1 MCEHPRFLSL
11 FPDNRCDEV
20 SASASLSEFAEV
32 NSLPGTK
39 VQSSVGNRNGE
50 RYPHHARFGMSRHIR
65 RPFILVQISWVTIR
79 NQSFEDTL

>member
-20 SASASLSEFAEV
+20 SASASLSEFTEV
-32 NSLPGTK
+32 DPLPCTK
-39 VQSSVGNRNGE
+39 VQSAIGNRNGE
-50 RYPHHARFGMSRHIR
+50 RYTHHARFGMGRHIR
-65 RPFILVQISWVTIR
+65 RSFILVQIPWVAIR